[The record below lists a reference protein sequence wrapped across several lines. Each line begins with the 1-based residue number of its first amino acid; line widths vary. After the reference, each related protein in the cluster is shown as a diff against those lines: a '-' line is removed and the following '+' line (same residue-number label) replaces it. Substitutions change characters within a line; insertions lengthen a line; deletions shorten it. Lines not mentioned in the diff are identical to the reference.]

1 MVQLDVPI
9 PSGFSARVFRC
20 RQRTGGVADRVCYNG
35 PPGNPGPVSRVA
47 CGGAIMRV
55 LLVEP
60 PPNPNWML
68 YPHTPWVGVWMPNTG
83 LVRVAT
89 ACHHAGHEVRVAE
102 VWAQGLTTAKLRRLI
117 EEFQPDVVGSTAI
130 TTTLYSAMSFLK
142 FAKRVRPEAVT
153 VIGGVHPTLSPLET
167 LASCPEIDY
176 AVLGEGEDTVV
187 ELLGHLEDSKKV
199 ESARQIRGIGFLRNG
214 EFVKT
219 ENRPLIENLD
229 DLPMPE
235 HGLFSV
241 GSRSYRFPA
250 IGPLFTR
257 SPAWGVEYT
266 RGCEFD
272 CKFCVKPKLWRLTL
286 RYRSERN
293 VVDELELLTKKYGII
308 SGQLFANDIFARRER
323 LEELLVEMEKR
334 RLKYSF
340 VTFGRADTVAKNKD
354 LLPRLVK
361 AGLVM
366 LWVGVESLEQSILD
380 HVAKGTTAGAN
391 KEALVACEE
400 AGIPVLGPNYMFG
413 FPQHTVQSIRSQGAE
428 ALATIPRFSP
438 GLPAFIPTPGTPMYF
453 EVARKGLIETFDY
466 AGWDVGGAVC
476 RTEHMTR
483 QEVDRESR
491 RFGMQAVL
499 RPSFVFGQIRIG
511 RLHGFLQ
518 AFLGLSILFNM
529 VVKVLWTGTRRIVRV
544 VRRAV
549 RGGDELD
556 ACWDE
561 AREDTM
567 AYARTYAEKV
577 ARSAPTEDALER
589 CKEPPGRG
597 AAPCP

>member
-1 MVQLDVPI
+1 
-9 PSGFSARVFRC
+9 
-20 RQRTGGVADRVCYNG
+20 
-35 PPGNPGPVSRVA
+35 
-47 CGGAIMRV
+47 MRV

-60 PPNPNWML
+60 PPNPHWML

-89 ACHHAGHEVRVAE
+89 ACHHAGHEVKVAE
-102 VWAQGLTTAKLRRLI
+102 VWAQRLTTAKLRRII
-117 EEFQPDVVGSTAI
+117 EEFKPDVVGSTAI

-142 FAKRVRPEAVT
+142 FAKQVRPEAVT
-153 VIGGVHPTLSPLET
+153 IIGGVHPTLSPLET

-176 AVLGEGEDTVV
+176 AVLGEGEETVV
-187 ELLGHLEDSKKV
+187 DLLSHLEA
-199 ESARQIRGIGFLRNG
+199 SADRSGDNRIQGIGYLRNG

-219 ENRPLIENLD
+219 ENRPLIQNLD

-235 HGLFSV
+235 HSLFSV
-241 GSRSYRFPA
+241 GSRRYRFPA
-250 IGPLFTR
+250 IGPLFLR

-286 RYRSERN
+286 RYRSEQN
-293 VVDELELLTKKYGII
+293 VVDELEVLTKKYGII

-323 LEELLVEMEKR
+323 LEELIVEMEKR
-334 RLKYSF
+334 RLDYNF

-366 LWVGVESLEQSILD
+366 LWVGVESLEQKILD
-380 HVAKGTTAGAN
+380 HVAKGTTADAN

-413 FPQHTVQSIRSQGAE
+413 FPQHTVDSIRAQGAE

-466 AGWDVGGAVC
+466 ARWDVGGAVC
-476 RTEHMTR
+476 RTDHMSR

-491 RFGMQAVL
+491 RFGMRALL
-499 RPSFVFGQIRIG
+499 RPSFFVGQLRTR
-511 RLHGFLQ
+511 RLHGLLQ
-518 AFLGLSILFNM
+518 AFLSFSILFNM
-529 VVKVLWTGTRRIVRV
+529 AVKGAWLRGAWLVRKVAGWFGAGDDLQQLWS
-544 VRRAV
+544 
-549 RGGDELD
+549 
-556 ACWDE
+556 E
-561 AREDTM
+561 ARADTIE
-567 AYARTYAEKV
+567 YARTYAEKV
-577 ARSAPTEDALER
+577 ARSAPSEDALER
-589 CKEPPGRG
+589 CKDPPGRG

>member
-1 MVQLDVPI
+1 
-9 PSGFSARVFRC
+9 
-20 RQRTGGVADRVCYNG
+20 
-35 PPGNPGPVSRVA
+35 
-47 CGGAIMRV
+47 MRV

-60 PPNPNWML
+60 PPNPHWML

-89 ACHHAGHEVRVAE
+89 ACHHAGHEVKVAE
-102 VWAQGLTTAKLRRLI
+102 VWAQRLTTAKLRRII
-117 EEFQPDVVGSTAI
+117 EEFKPDVVGSTAI

-142 FAKRVRPEAVT
+142 FAKQVRPEAVT
-153 VIGGVHPTLSPLET
+153 IIGGVHPTLSPLET

-176 AVLGEGEDTVV
+176 AVLGEGEETVV
-187 ELLGHLEDSKKV
+187 DLLSHLEA
-199 ESARQIRGIGFLRNG
+199 SADRSGDNRIQGIGYLRNG

-219 ENRPLIENLD
+219 ENRPLIQNLD

-235 HGLFSV
+235 HSLFSV
-241 GSRSYRFPA
+241 GSRRYRFPA
-250 IGPLFTR
+250 IGPLFLR

-286 RYRSERN
+286 RYRSEQN
-293 VVDELELLTKKYGII
+293 VVDELEVLTKKYGII

-323 LEELLVEMEKR
+323 LEELIVEMEKR
-334 RLKYSF
+334 RLDYNF

-366 LWVGVESLEQSILD
+366 LWVGVESLEQKILD
-380 HVAKGTTAGAN
+380 HVAKGTTADAN

-413 FPQHTVQSIRSQGAE
+413 FPQHTVDSIRAQGAE

-466 AGWDVGGAVC
+466 ARWDVGGAVC
-476 RTEHMTR
+476 RTDHMSR

-491 RFGMQAVL
+491 RFGMRALL
-499 RPSFVFGQIRIG
+499 RPSFFVGQLRTR
-511 RLHGFLQ
+511 RLHGLLQ
-518 AFLGLSILFNM
+518 AFLSFSILFIM
-529 VVKVLWTGTRRIVRV
+529 AVKGAWLRGAWLVRKVAGWFGAGDDLQQLWS
-544 VRRAV
+544 
-549 RGGDELD
+549 
-556 ACWDE
+556 E
-561 AREDTM
+561 ARADTIE
-567 AYARTYAEKV
+567 YARTYAEKV
-577 ARSAPTEDALER
+577 ARSAPSEDALER
-589 CKEPPGRG
+589 CKDPPGRG